1 MRKVKIFFV
10 PFLLVISWFYRII
23 IEIRN
28 LLYDIG
34 FYKTVNFEVP
44 IISIGNI
51 SIGGTGKTPMVI
63 YLSKLLKKHG
73 INVGIISRGY
83 GRKSKGIII
92 VHNENKLLVDAKIG
106 GDEPYL
112 IGQELKNTP
121 IIVSNN
127 RKEGI
132 DRLLNQFKVDVILL
146 DDGFQHRRVQRDI
159 DIVLISAE
167 DREESYELLPLGK
180 LREPLRSL
188 KRAHYIIY
196 TKTKN
201 YNNPKIH
208 SRVNQ
213 LLHEEPI
220 NSIVNPIL
228 FKINNKKYH
237 KTFIPKDNVYV
248 FCGIANPFSFLQT
261 INDFGIKIQ
270 NKSFFKDHQVYDK
283 KTLDYLYNQITKN
296 KCESVLTTEKDLVKI
311 PDFFIKQFN
320 FYIIKIE
327 FLCSTNMMDMIKKI
341 LR

>member
-159 DIVLISAE
+159 DIVLISSE
-167 DREESYELLPLGK
+167 
-180 LREPLRSL
+180 
-188 KRAHYIIY
+188 
-196 TKTKN
+196 
-201 YNNPKIH
+201 
-208 SRVNQ
+208 
-213 LLHEEPI
+213 
-220 NSIVNPIL
+220 
-228 FKINNKKYH
+228 
-237 KTFIPKDNVYV
+237 
-248 FCGIANPFSFLQT
+248 
-261 INDFGIKIQ
+261 
-270 NKSFFKDHQVYDK
+270 
-283 KTLDYLYNQITKN
+283 
-296 KCESVLTTEKDLVKI
+296 
-311 PDFFIKQFN
+311 
-320 FYIIKIE
+320 
-327 FLCSTNMMDMIKKI
+327 
-341 LR
+341 